1 MNRANENL
9 VNRISRPRATS
20 VAAEWGKTFVAQSL
34 IGVLL
39 AVLWTML
46 GLQ

>member
-9 VNRISRPRATS
+9 VNRIPRPRATS
-20 VAAEWGKTFVAQSL
+20 VAADWGKTFVAQSL
-34 IGVLL
+34 IGVLI